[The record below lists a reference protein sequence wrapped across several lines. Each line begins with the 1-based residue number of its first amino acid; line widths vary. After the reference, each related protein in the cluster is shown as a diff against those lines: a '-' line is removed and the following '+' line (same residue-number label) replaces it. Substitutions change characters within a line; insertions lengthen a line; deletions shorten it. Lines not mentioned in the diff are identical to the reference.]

1 MSWENQGGPWG
12 KGPGGK
18 GSGGRPPADDKPDLD
33 EFLRKGQDTFRGILG
48 GGGGGVENKRAL
60 VLILVGVLFFWGI
73 SGFYKVDSKEVGVI
87 LRFGEFSGI
96 SSPGLRYQ
104 LPFPIEKVHKL
115 GVLNVNTVE
124 VGYRRD
130 APRFV
135 SQDML
140 QKERLML
147 TGDQNIVEITFDV
160 QWKID
165 EAAPQNYLFNVRD
178 PQGAVG
184 PVAESVMREV
194 IGKIPISDALSKN
207 EGKLKIELDTQELI
221 QQALDVYGAGI
232 RIIKV
237 NLLTADPPAAV
248 IDAFREVKTAEQD
261 KKTLQNQ
268 AEAYRNEV
276 IPKARGQAEQITKKA
291 EGYKETVV
299 AEATGNA
306 ARFISVYNE
315 YRQAKDITRKR
326 MYLEMMEK
334 VLKGT
339 SKLIV
344 DSKNGGA
351 GVLPYL
357 PLDALKPAAKGAAQ

>member
-1 MSWENQGGPWG
+1 MSTGNEGGPWG
-12 KGPGGK
+12 RGP
-18 GSGGRPPADDKPDLD
+18 SRPPEDIRPPDID
-33 EFLRKGQDTFRGILG
+33 EFLRKGQDTFRGMFGSG
-48 GGGGGVENKRAL
+48 GSNGRENKRVIAL
-60 VLILVGVLFFWGI
+60 LVIGALFLWGV
-73 SGFYKVDSKEVGVI
+73 SGFYKVDSKEVGVV
-87 LRFGEFSGI
+87 LRFGEFAGTT
-96 SSPGLRYQ
+96 SPGLRYH
-104 LPFPIEKVHKL
+104 LPYPIEKVYKL

-130 APRFV
+130 APRYV
-135 SQDML
+135 SQEMM

-160 QWKID
+160 QWKIN
-165 EAAPQNYLFNVRD
+165 ETAPQDFLFNVRD
-178 PQGAVG
+178 PAGTVG
-184 PVAESVMREV
+184 PVAESAMREV

-207 EGKLKIELDTQELI
+207 EGKLKIELDTQHLI
-221 QQALDVYGAGI
+221 QRTLDTYGAGI
-232 RIIKV
+232 RVIKV

-276 IPKARGQAEQITKKA
+276 IPKARGQAEQIVKKA

-306 ARFISVYNE
+306 ARFLSVYNE
-315 YRQAKDITRKR
+315 YRQAKDITKKR
-326 MYLEMMEK
+326 IYLETMEK
-334 VLKGT
+334 VLHGT
-339 SKLIV
+339 PKLIM
-344 DSKNGGA
+344 DNSKNSG

-357 PLDALKPAAKGAAQ
+357 PLDTLKPHKGGNK